1 MATPSSAGAW
11 LAAESAGVQRRLS
24 ELQRGRTA
32 EVAAL
37 AQLAEALEGARS
49 RRGDAFVA
57 LEREELRHVV
67 SLCTDEVNRLH
78 GLHAEILTASPDAV
92 PLEAQPLVIVTRE
105 LEQALLK
112 QQPRVEQRR
121 IHRAAF
127 GAACAAEARA
137 VGVLERLVT
146 TLEEVYALA
155 DRRLSELPDGEALR
169 EAVVLALARS
179 ILPVG
184 VNVDSGVE
192 VGRLEQGSVV
202 RPSGPCRTCTTEV
215 VVQAIRQMRFRST
228 TWKPSPLTHVE
239 GPVLSR
245 ARASTG

>member
-78 GLHAEILTASPDAV
+78 GLHAEILTAPPLPASPDAV

-192 VGRLEQGSVV
+192 
-202 RPSGPCRTCTTEV
+202 
-215 VVQAIRQMRFRST
+215 AIRQMRFRST